1 MQNLDSVQICQ
12 AIREEYRQDAERRG
26 KQCPGGY
33 WISSDKN
40 CGGSKIKKIKKK
52 AAAVGL
58 AANAVAAGGL
68 AAGLAAGIM
77 KKRKGT
83 DQKMPPGSTGQ
94 KALPGSA
101 GQKALPPASRPRLDA
116 GQSKQCPGGYRIP
129 ANKNCGGSKT
139 KKKVAAAGLATGA
152 VAAGVLA
159 SKLMKKRKGTDQKM
173 LPGSTGQKALPG
185 STGRKA
191 LPGSPGQK
199 ALPGGGTPQPIGGGG
214 PQPRLGPA
222 SVARASF
229 KETTRKREMAS

>member
-1 MQNLDSVQICQ
+1 MRNLDSIQVCQ
-12 AIREEYRQDAERRG
+12 AIREEYRQDAERKG

-129 ANKNCGGSKT
+129 ADKNCKT

-185 STGRKA
+185 STG
-191 LPGSPGQK
+191 QK

>member
-1 MQNLDSVQICQ
+1 MRNLDSIQVCQ

-33 WISSDKN
+33 WIS
-40 CGGSKIKKIKKK
+40 
-52 AAAVGL
+52 
-58 AANAVAAGGL
+58 
-68 AAGLAAGIM
+68 
-77 KKRKGT
+77 
-83 DQKMPPGSTGQ
+83 
-94 KALPGSA
+94 
-101 GQKALPPASRPRLDA
+101 
-116 GQSKQCPGGYRIP
+116 

-139 KKKVAAAGLATGA
+139 RKKVAAAGLVAGA
-152 VAAGVLA
+152 VASGVLA

-191 LPGSPGQK
+191 LPG
-199 ALPGGGTPQPIGGGG
+199 GGTPQPIGGGG

-229 KETTRKREMAS
+229 KETARKREMAS